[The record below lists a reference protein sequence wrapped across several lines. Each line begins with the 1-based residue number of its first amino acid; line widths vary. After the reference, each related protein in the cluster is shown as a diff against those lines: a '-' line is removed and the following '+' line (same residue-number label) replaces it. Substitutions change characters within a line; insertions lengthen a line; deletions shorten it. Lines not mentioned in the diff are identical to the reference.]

1 MRLNSGKPPSVL
13 RRPPSSTDCP
23 LSYPPHS
30 SPAVLVVS
38 PFFFILHTSQEKRE
52 KRGRGKIPLA
62 LFPQQPPPPTRSGT
76 EKQLQSRLRPDYHFI
91 WQTDRERKAKRRKS
105 TSASLPSPKR
115 IGCRLSSL
123 FSLVVPLHP
132 TPSPSPLLSSI
143 SIPFYELRSFVRSLG
158 CPSICSLVHF
168 QNASSH
174 FLCPLPL
181 LFRSHCV

>member
-1 MRLNSGKPPSVL
+1 MPPL
-13 RRPPSSTDCP
+13 P
-23 LSYPPHS
+23 
-30 SPAVLVVS
+30 
-38 PFFFILHTSQEKRE
+38 ILP
-52 KRGRGKIPLA
+52 I
-62 LFPQQPPPPTRSGT
+62 PPPPPRFWSLAHSSSFSTPR
-76 EKQLQSRLRPDYHFI
+76 KK
-91 WQTDRERKAKRRKS
+91 RERKGGGEKFPSRCFHNNRLRQRSLARRSSSNLDPGQIITSFGKPTANEKRKGEK
-105 TSASLPSPKR
+105 AHLLLSLSSPKR

-174 FLCPLPL
+174 FLCLLPFPL